1 MADAEPVF
9 RERARRAYE
18 RGRLLLG
25 LRRAAL
31 VAPMAARTWVTC
43 ARPAATAVDALALAS
58 LILYF
63 EWHGRD
69 LGRGSRVGLW
79 AGAPAL
85 LVPVLIQ
92 LGGHACGRSFC
103 ALLPTMCLGGGIV
116 AGVLLVQWG
125 RRRGLSTSGLL
136 AAGTVAG
143 LAGTLGCLAGGTG
156 GIVGLALGLTLGTAP
171 LLAWRR
177 A

>member
-1 MADAEPVF
+1 MADAETALQA
-9 RERARRAYE
+9 RARRAYE
-18 RGRLLLG
+18 TGRVLLG

-31 VAPMAARTWVTC
+31 VVPMAALSWFTC
-43 ARPAATAVDALALAS
+43 ARPMATCIDAVALAVLVAV
-58 LILYF
+58 F
-63 EWHGRD
+63 AWRGQE
-69 LGRGSRVGLW
+69 LGRAVRIGLC

-85 LVPVLIQ
+85 FAPVLIQ

-103 ALLPTMCLGGGIV
+103 ALVPTICLLGGV
-116 AGVLLVQWG
+116 AGGVLLVRWG
-125 RRRGLSTSGLL
+125 QRRGLSTSGVL
-136 AAGTVAG
+136 AAGIVAG

-156 GIVGLALGLTLGTAP
+156 GLVGLAVGLTLGTAP